1 MSRSLKAW
9 TRTTAFKFSLFTL
22 LAIIGIVVLTAS
34 FLWMERNALLQE
46 RQIGA
51 RQAVETA
58 YGVITYYQRQAES
71 GVLTEEQAKKQAMD
85 AIRGMRYSGQ
95 EYFWVND
102 MTPRMLMHPIKP
114 ELEGKDLA
122 GMKDPNGLK
131 LFVAFVDTV
140 KASPTHDGYVYYLW
154 PKPGVEQPVQ
164 KVSYVKAF
172 TPWGWIL
179 GSGVYL
185 DTVDAVVWEQAGDFA
200 LAAAILALVLLVLG
214 RVLSRRLVRQL
225 GGEPDDVIRIA
236 DRMSQGD
243 LRVEIPVRP
252 GDEASLMHAMRLMR
266 DGIAQAVA
274 QVRQGTEWIGQS
286 VGQIVHGNLEL
297 SARTEQQAAS
307 LQETA
312 ASMEQIT
319 STVGHNAANA
329 QQANTLAATASE
341 VASRGGQTVSRVVET
356 MGEVNASTRQMSDI
370 VGVIDSIA
378 FQTNILALNAAVEA
392 ARAGEQGKGFAVVAS
407 EVRALA
413 QRSSNA
419 AKEIRGL
426 IDSTVQRIQTG
437 AELAEGAGQTM
448 TEVVSSVRRVADIM
462 SEITLASREQASGI
476 EQINLAIGQMD
487 QVTQQNAALVV
498 EAGTAA
504 QSLNDQM
511 NGLNRAVGVFQL
523 SGPGAAPALSRE

>member
-1 MSRSLKAW
+1 MSRSLQAW
-9 TRTTAFKFSLFTL
+9 TRSTAFKFALFTL
-22 LAIIGIVVLTAS
+22 AAIVGIVVLTMS
-34 FLWMERNALLQE
+34 LLWMERGALLQE

-51 RQAVETA
+51 RQTVETA
-58 YGVITYYQRQAES
+58 YGVIAYYHHQAET
-71 GVLTEEQAKKQAMD
+71 GVLPEAQAKQQAMD

-95 EYFWVND
+95 EYFWIND
-102 MTPRMLMHPIKP
+102 MTPRMVMHPIKP
-114 ELEGKDLA
+114 ELEGKELG
-122 GMKDPNGLK
+122 GMKDPDGLR

-140 KASPTHDGYVYYLW
+140 KASPTHDGYVFYLW
-154 PKPGVEQPVQ
+154 PKPGVERPVQ
-164 KVSYVKAF
+164 KVSYVKEF

-185 DTVDAVVWEQAGDFA
+185 DTVDAVVWGQAGGFA
-200 LAAAILALVLLVLG
+200 LAAAILALILLVVG
-214 RVLSRRLVRQL
+214 TALSRRLVRQL
-225 GGEPDDVIRIA
+225 GGEPDAVIRIA

-243 LRVEIPVRP
+243 LRVDIPVRP
-252 GDEASLMHAMRLMR
+252 GDRASLMHAMRLMR

-274 QVRQGTEWIGQS
+274 QVHQGTEWIGRS
-286 VGQIVHGNLEL
+286 VEKIVHGNLDL
-297 SARTEQQAAS
+297 SSRTEEQAAS

-312 ASMEQIT
+312 ASMEQLT
-319 STVGHNAANA
+319 STVSHNAANA

-341 VASRGGQTVSRVVET
+341 VASQGGRTVSQVVET
-356 MGEVNASTRQMSDI
+356 MSEVNASTRQMSDI

-419 AKEIRGL
+419 AREIRDL
-426 IDSTVQRIQTG
+426 IDDTVRKIQSG
-437 AELAEGAGQTM
+437 AELADGAGQTM
-448 TEVVSSVRRVADIM
+448 TEVVVSVKRVADIM

-476 EQINLAIGQMD
+476 EQINQAISQMD

-498 EAGTAA
+498 EAGAAA

-523 SGPGAAPALSRE
+523 SGPGAAPALPQA

>member
-1 MSRSLKAW
+1 MSRSLQAW
-9 TRTTAFKFSLFTL
+9 TRSTAFKFALFTL
-22 LAIIGIVVLTAS
+22 VAIIGIVVLTAS
-34 FLWMERNALLQE
+34 LLWMERGALLQE

-58 YGVITYYQRQAES
+58 YGVITYYHRQAET
-71 GVLTEEQAKKQAMD
+71 GTLTEEQAKKQAMD
-85 AIRGMRYSGQ
+85 AIRGMRYSGE
-95 EYFWVND
+95 EYFWIND
-102 MTPRMLMHPIKP
+102 MVPRMVMHPIKP
-114 ELEGKDLA
+114 ELEGKDLS
-122 GMKDPNGLK
+122 GMQDPNGLK

-140 KASPTHDGYVYYLW
+140 KASPAHDGYVFYLW
-154 PKPGVEQPVQ
+154 PKPGVDQPVE
-164 KVSYVKAF
+164 KVSYVKEFA
-172 TPWGWIL
+172 PWGWIL

-185 DTVDAVVWEQAGDFA
+185 DTVDAVVWGQAGGFA
-200 LAAAILALVLLVLG
+200 LAAAILALILLVVG
-214 RVLSRRLVRQL
+214 TALSRRLVRQL
-225 GGEPDDVIRIA
+225 GGEPDAVIRIA

-243 LRVEIPVRP
+243 LRVDIPVRP
-252 GDEASLMHAMRLMR
+252 GDHASLMHAMRVMR

-286 VGQIVHGNLEL
+286 VGQIVHGNLDL
-297 SARTEQQAAS
+297 SARTEEQAAS

-426 IDSTVQRIQTG
+426 IDSTVQKIQSG
-437 AELAEGAGQTM
+437 AELANGAGQTM
-448 TEVVSSVRRVADIM
+448 TEVVSSVQRVADIM

-523 SGPGAAPALSRE
+523 SGPGTPALPQE